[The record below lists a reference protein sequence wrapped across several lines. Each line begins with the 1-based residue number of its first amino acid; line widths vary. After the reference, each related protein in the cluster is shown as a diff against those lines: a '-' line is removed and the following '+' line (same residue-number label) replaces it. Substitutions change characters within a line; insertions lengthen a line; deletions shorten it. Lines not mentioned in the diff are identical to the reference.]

1 VFSQSFDTAF
11 SHYSE
16 KAAFGC
22 FEVVV
27 MTTSNRSAVGSARSN
42 KTTASAVSA
51 AHARAEA
58 EAAEVRASYASQEA
72 KLKLEK
78 AVREAERATR
88 DAHDK
93 LETIRLDTE
102 LEVLTLHREAD
113 AAIVTARVLEDAE
126 AMQSVIEDGKPESEK
141 EIGLLVY
148 VCHCRSIMG

>member
-1 VFSQSFDTAF
+1 MA
-11 SHYSE
+11 
-16 KAAFGC
+16 
-22 FEVVV
+22 
-27 MTTSNRSAVGSARSN
+27 TSNRLPVGSIRSI
-42 KTTASAVSA
+42 KTPASSVST
-51 AHARAEA
+51 AHAWAEA
-58 EAAEVRASYASQEA
+58 EAAKVRASYASQEA

-78 AVREAERATR
+78 AVTEAERATR
-88 DAHDK
+88 DTQDK